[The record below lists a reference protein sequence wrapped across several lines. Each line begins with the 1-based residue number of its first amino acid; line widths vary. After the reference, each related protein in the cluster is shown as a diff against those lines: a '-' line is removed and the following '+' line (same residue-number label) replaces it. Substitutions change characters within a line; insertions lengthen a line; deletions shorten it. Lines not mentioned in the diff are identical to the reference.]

1 VKVSG
6 DGATKRGR
14 QWPAG
19 VLSNIDALNERF
31 SCHPALYRDL
41 SQPKPVFGFEPQ
53 GRLVAVNGYSV
64 GLYRSPLAMPAG
76 LYGHRPS
83 ASAEKGGGPMALR
96 AALQE

>member
-1 VKVSG
+1 MTIHAIYRIRVAVKVSG

-31 SCHPALYRDL
+31 SYHPALYRDL

-76 LYGHRPS
+76 LYGHRP
-83 ASAEKGGGPMALR
+83 
-96 AALQE
+96 